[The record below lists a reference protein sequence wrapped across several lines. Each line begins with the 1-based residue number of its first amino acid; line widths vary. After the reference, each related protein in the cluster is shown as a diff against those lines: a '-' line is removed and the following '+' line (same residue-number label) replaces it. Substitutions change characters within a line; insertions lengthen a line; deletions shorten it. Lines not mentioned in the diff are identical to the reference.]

1 MSNNAIV
8 RGRFAPS
15 PSGDLHL
22 GNVWTALLAWLHARQ
37 QGGVFIVRVEDLDP
51 DRSRPELARQQLADL
66 RWLGLDWDEGPD
78 VGGMYSPY
86 TQSERREQY
95 AAALALLMERGLVY
109 PCYCTRAEVR
119 AVASAPHG
127 AEGRGDY
134 PATCRDL
141 TPAERREREALGR
154 KPCLRVRMPQTP
166 TVIRFD
172 DLVYGQTV
180 EDLAREAGDFVLRR
194 ADGIHAYQL
203 AVVVDDAAMGITDV
217 VRGADLLGSTSRQIW
232 LHQQLGNAA
241 PRFGHV
247 PLLVGAD
254 GHRLS
259 KRHASLSVASL
270 RTRGITAP
278 QIIGLL
284 GSLAGL
290 LPEATP
296 ALPHELVGTLVLGQL
311 PRDDVRVDE
320 IAVSSG

>member
-1 MSNNAIV
+1 MSTNAIV

-15 PSGDLHL
+15 PSGELHL

-37 QGGVFIVRVEDLDP
+37 QGGAFVVRVEDLDP

-66 RWLGLDWDEGPD
+66 RWLGFDWDEGPD
-78 VGGMYSPY
+78 VGGMYGPY

-95 AAALALLMERGLVY
+95 ATALDLLMERGLVY

-119 AVASAPHG
+119 AAATAPHG

-154 KPCLRVRMPQTP
+154 NSCLRVRMPETP
-166 TVIRFD
+166 SVIRFVD
-172 DLVYGQTV
+172 MVYGPIE
-180 EDLAREAGDFVLRR
+180 EDLAREAGDFVIRR

-203 AVVVDDAAMGITDV
+203 AVVVDDAAMSITDV
-217 VRGADLLGSTSRQIW
+217 VRGADLLGSTARQIW

-278 QIIGLL
+278 YIIGWL
-284 GSLAGL
+284 GYLAGL

-296 ALPHELVGTLVLGQL
+296 ALPYELVDTLALGQL
-311 PRDDVRVDE
+311 PQADVRVEE
-320 IAVSSG
+320 IAVPGG